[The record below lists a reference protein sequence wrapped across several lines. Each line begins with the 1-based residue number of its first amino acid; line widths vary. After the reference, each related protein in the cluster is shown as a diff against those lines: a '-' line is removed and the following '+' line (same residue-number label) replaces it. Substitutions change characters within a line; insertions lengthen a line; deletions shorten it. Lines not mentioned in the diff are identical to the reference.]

1 MHFGYWCCSMASR
14 QVFEVPPTSVGGSL
28 FSIGVCSRGAD
39 TQKVNNWAVLAFL
52 H

>member
-1 MHFGYWCCSMASR
+1 MASR

-28 FSIGVCSRGAD
+28 YSIGVCSRGAD
-39 TQKVNNWAVLAFL
+39 TKKVNDGALLAFL